1 MTPTHLKI
9 LCLELGAIKSLMRV
23 CKYYTYIK
31 KYFLPS
37 FYFVILKTIFEIFF
51 VNVLSLVKYTSIWRS
66 EL

>member
-51 VNVLSLVKYTSIWRS
+51 VNVLSLVKYNA
-66 EL
+66 LYQDVL